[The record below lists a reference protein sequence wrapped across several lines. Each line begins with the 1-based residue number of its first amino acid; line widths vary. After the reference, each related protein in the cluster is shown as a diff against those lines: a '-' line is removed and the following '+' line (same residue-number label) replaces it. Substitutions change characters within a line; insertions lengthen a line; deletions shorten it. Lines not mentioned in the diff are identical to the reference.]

1 MIEPETSPIAHEPL
15 FTDGPDPFLNACVG
29 TNGGQ
34 LGDHAYVLG
43 FAQAA
48 MALLRT
54 AIEPPRPK
62 ESAGSFED
70 LVDDG
75 DVGAYMDALIYPICF
90 SARHHVE
97 LFLKRQIARLAEVRD
112 IDVNRTVL
120 RDHKL
125 VPLLGELFRVCDKTD
140 STLRERLEPIE
151 GAIRELDAFDS
162 QGQTFRYRRSNE
174 KELHLRE
181 VSHINLGTLEA
192 GLKRLFAA
200 TENFDNYVDALVY
213 EYQQGS
219 FTSKLSRQKLVELA
233 KALPPRST
241 WAKSSAFDTVEQE
254 FRQKYALSS
263 NDFQKAVKRLLEG
276 RGLSGYV
283 DVELAL
289 PHLTPELLTKLVA
302 LDVTKEELDAI
313 PTEVWRVLET
323 VGEVGRPYEYPEL
336 FDRVMAEASKPPA
349 VPKESKPAAQPQNS
363 PAEEPKEPGK
373 PKEEKVDWGK
383 LEYLEYKEPKSGK
396 KGKEDQEDEG
406 DVGLRDPSPPDVV
419 RTMFRA
425 RTRFINGL
433 KKLQQPTLLA
443 ALEAGEA
450 ARSQHGGDEMA
461 EFEKMI
467 QNWYYLKVVARA
479 NKY

>member
-1 MIEPETSPIAHEPL
+1 
-15 FTDGPDPFLNACVG
+15 
-29 TNGGQ
+29 

-62 ESAGSFED
+62 ESVGSLED

-75 DVGAYMDALIYPICF
+75 DVGAYMDALVYPICF
-90 SARHHVE
+90 SARHHIE

-120 RDHKL
+120 REHKL
-125 VPLLGELFRVCDKTD
+125 APLLDELLRVCGKTD
-140 STLRERLEPIE
+140 STLRVRLDPME
-151 GAIRELDAFDS
+151 GAIRELDTFDG

-174 KELHLRE
+174 KELHLQD
-181 VSHINLGTLEA
+181 VFHINLGTLEA
-192 GLKRLFAA
+192 GLQRLFAA
-200 TENFDNYVDALVY
+200 TEDFDSYVGALVY

-219 FTSKLSRQKLVELA
+219 FTSKLSREKLVELA

-241 WAKSSAFDTVEQE
+241 WAESSAFDSVKQV
-254 FRQKYALSS
+254 FCQKYDLSS
-263 NDFQKAVKRLLEG
+263 NDFQKAVKRILEG

-289 PHLTPELLTKLVA
+289 PHLTPALLTKLIA
-302 LDVTKEELDAI
+302 LEVTKEELDAI
-313 PTEVWRVLET
+313 PTEVWWVLET
-323 VGEVGRPYEYPEL
+323 VGEVGRPNEYPEL
-336 FDRVMAEASKPPA
+336 FDRVMQDASKPPA
-349 VPKESKPAAQPQNS
+349 VPKELKPAAQPQES
-363 PAEEPKEPGK
+363 PAEELEE

-383 LEYLEYKEPKSGK
+383 LEYLENKEPKNGK
-396 KGKEDQEDEG
+396 NGKQDQEDEE
-406 DVGLRDPSPPDVV
+406 GLRDPSPPDIV
-419 RTMFRA
+419 RTMLRA

-443 ALEAGEA
+443 ALDAGEA
-450 ARSQHGGDEMA
+450 ARAESVGDETA
-461 EFEKMI
+461 EFENMVRK
-467 QNWYYLKVVARA
+467 WYYHEVVAVA
-479 NKY
+479 KKY

>member
-1 MIEPETSPIAHEPL
+1 MVKPKTSPTAHEPL
-15 FTDGPDPFLNACVG
+15 FSDGPNPFLNACVG

-48 MALLRT
+48 MAPLRT

-62 ESAGSFED
+62 ESVGSFED

-75 DVGAYMDALIYPICF
+75 DVGAYMDALVYPICF

-125 VPLLGELFRVCDKTD
+125 APLLDELFRVCDKTD
-140 STLRERLEPIE
+140 SALRERLDPME
-151 GAIRELDAFDS
+151 GAIRELDAFDG

-174 KELHLRE
+174 KELHLQD

-200 TENFDNYVDALVY
+200 TEDFDSYVGALVY
-213 EYQQGS
+213 EYQQGA
-219 FTSKLSRQKLVELA
+219 FTSKLSRENLVDLA

-241 WAKSSAFDTVEQE
+241 WAKSSAFDAVKQM
-254 FRQKYALSS
+254 FRQKYDLSS
-263 NDFQKAVKRLLEG
+263 NDFQKAVKRILEG
-276 RGLSGYV
+276 RGLSGYI

-289 PHLTPELLTKLVA
+289 PHLTPALLTKLIA
-302 LDVTKEELDAI
+302 LEVTKEELDAI
-313 PTEVWRVLET
+313 PTDLWRVLET

-336 FDRVMAEASKPPA
+336 FDRVMQEASKPPA
-349 VPKESKPAAQPQNS
+349 VPKESKPAAQPQES
-363 PAEEPKEPGK
+363 PAEE

-383 LEYLEYKEPKSGK
+383 LEYLENKDPKNGK
-396 KGKEDQEDEG
+396 KGKEDQEDEDG
-406 DVGLRDPSPPDVV
+406 IRAPSPPDIV

-443 ALEAGEA
+443 ALDAGEA
-450 ARSQHGGDEMA
+450 ARAEHGGDETA
-461 EFEKMI
+461 EFEKMVR
-467 QNWYYLKVVARA
+467 NWYCQDLVAGA
-479 NKY
+479 KKY

>member
-1 MIEPETSPIAHEPL
+1 MTESETSPTAHEPL
-15 FTDGPDPFLNACVG
+15 FTDGPNPFLNACVG

-48 MALLRT
+48 IALLRA
-54 AIEPPRPK
+54 AIEPPHPK
-62 ESAGSFED
+62 ESVGSFED

-75 DVGAYMDALIYPICF
+75 DVGAYMDALVYPICF
-90 SARHHVE
+90 SARHHIE

-125 VPLLGELFRVCDKTD
+125 ASLLDELFRVCNKTD

-174 KELHLRE
+174 KELHLQE
-181 VSHINLGTLEA
+181 VSHINLGTLET

-200 TENFDNYVDALVY
+200 TEEFDNYVGALVY

-219 FTSKLSRQKLVELA
+219 FTSKLSREKLVELA
-233 KALPPRST
+233 KALPPRSS
-241 WAKSSAFDTVEQE
+241 WAKSPVFDAVKQE
-254 FRQKYALSS
+254 FCQKYDLSS
-263 NDFQKAVKRLLEG
+263 NDFQKAVNRILEG

-289 PHLTPELLTKLVA
+289 PYLTPELLTKLVA
-302 LDVTKEELDAI
+302 LEVTKEELAAI
-313 PTEVWRVLET
+313 PMEVWRVLET
-323 VGEVGRPYEYPEL
+323 VGEVGRPDEYPEL
-336 FDRVMAEASKPPA
+336 FDRVMEKASKPPT
-349 VPKESKPAAQPQNS
+349 VPKESKPVAQPHES
-363 PAEEPKEPGK
+363 PAEEPMESEE

-383 LEYLEYKEPKSGK
+383 LEYLEDKEPKNSK
-396 KGKEDQEDEG
+396 KGKENQEDDEG
-406 DVGLRDPSPPDVV
+406 RRDPSPPDVV

-433 KKLQQPTLLA
+433 NKLQQPTLLA
-443 ALEAGEA
+443 ALAAGEK
-450 ARSQHGGDEMA
+450 ARANHGGDEIA
-461 EFEKMI
+461 EFEKMVRK
-467 QNWYYLKVVARA
+467 WCYLEVVAGA
-479 NKY
+479 KKY

>member
-1 MIEPETSPIAHEPL
+1 M
-15 FTDGPDPFLNACVG
+15 NACVG

-48 MALLRT
+48 MALLRA
-54 AIEPPRPK
+54 AIEPPHPK
-62 ESAGSFED
+62 ESVGSFEG

-75 DVGAYMDALIYPICF
+75 DVGAYMDALVYPICF
-90 SARHHVE
+90 SARHHIE

-125 VPLLGELFRVCDKTD
+125 APLLDELFRVCDKTD

-174 KELHLRE
+174 KELHLQE

-200 TENFDNYVDALVY
+200 TEDFDDYVGALVY

-219 FTSKLSRQKLVELA
+219 FTSKLSREKLVELA
-233 KALPPRST
+233 KALPPRSS
-241 WAKSSAFDTVEQE
+241 WANSSVFDAVKQE
-254 FRQKYALSS
+254 FCQKYDLSS
-263 NDFQKAVKRLLEG
+263 NDFQKAVKRILEG
-276 RGLSGYV
+276 RGLSGHV
-283 DVELAL
+283 DVELVL
-289 PHLTPELLTKLVA
+289 PHLTPELLTKLIA
-302 LDVTKEELDAI
+302 LEVTKEELAAI

-323 VGEVGRPYEYPEL
+323 VGEVGRPNEYPEL
-336 FDRVMAEASKPPA
+336 FDRVMEEASKPPT
-349 VPKESKPAAQPQNS
+349 VPKESKAAAQLHES
-363 PAEEPKEPGK
+363 PAEEPREPEE

-383 LEYLEYKEPKSGK
+383 LEYLEDKEPKNSK
-396 KGKEDQEDEG
+396 KGKDNQEDDDDEG
-406 DVGLRDPSPPDVV
+406 RRDPSPPDVV

-433 KKLQQPTLLA
+433 KKLQQPTLLT
-443 ALEAGEA
+443 ALAAGEM
-450 ARSQHGGDEMA
+450 ARANHGGDEIA
-461 EFEKMI
+461 EFEKMVRK
-467 QNWYYLKVVARA
+467 WFYLEVVVGAK
-479 NKY
+479 KY

>member
-1 MIEPETSPIAHEPL
+1 MTKPEYSPTAHEPL
-15 FTDGPDPFLNACVG
+15 FTDGPNPFLNACVG

-62 ESAGSFED
+62 ESVGSFED

-75 DVGAYMDALIYPICF
+75 DIGAYMDALVYPICF
-90 SARHHVE
+90 SARHHIE

-125 VPLLGELFRVCDKTD
+125 SPLLDELFRVCDKTD
-140 STLRERLEPIE
+140 STLRERLAPIE

-174 KELHLRE
+174 KELHLQE

-200 TENFDNYVDALVY
+200 TEDFDNYVGALVY

-219 FTSKLSRQKLVELA
+219 FTSKLSREKLVELA

-241 WAKSSAFDTVEQE
+241 WAKSPAFDAVKQE
-254 FRQKYALSS
+254 FRQKYDLSS
-263 NDFQKAVKRLLEG
+263 NDFQKAVDSILEG

-302 LDVTKEELDAI
+302 LEVTKEELDAI

-336 FDRVMAEASKPPA
+336 FDRVMEEASKPPA
-349 VPKESKPAAQPQNS
+349 VPKKSKPAALPQES
-363 PAEEPKEPGK
+363 PAEELKE

-383 LEYLEYKEPKSGK
+383 LEYLEDKEPKNGK
-396 KGKEDQEDEG
+396 KGKEDQEDE
-406 DVGLRDPSPPDVV
+406 DDEGLRDPSPPDVV

-443 ALEAGEA
+443 ALDAGEA
-450 ARSQHGGDEMA
+450 ARAKHGGEEMA
-461 EFEKMI
+461 EFEKMVRK
-467 QNWYYLKVVARA
+467 WYYLEVVAGA
-479 NKY
+479 KKY

>member
-1 MIEPETSPIAHEPL
+1 MTEPEISPTAHEPL
-15 FTDGPDPFLNACVG
+15 FSDGPDPFLNACVG
-29 TNGGQ
+29 RNGGQ

-62 ESAGSFED
+62 EPIGSFED
-70 LVDDG
+70 IVDDG
-75 DVGAYMDALIYPICF
+75 DVGAYMDALVYPICF
-90 SARHHVE
+90 SARHHIE

-125 VPLLGELFRVCDKTD
+125 APLLDELFRVCDKTD

-174 KELHLRE
+174 KELHLQE
-181 VSHINLGTLEA
+181 VSHINLGTLEV

-200 TENFDNYVDALVY
+200 TEDFDNYVGALVY

-219 FTSKLSRQKLVELA
+219 FTSKLSREKLVELA

-241 WAKSSAFDTVEQE
+241 WANSSAFDAVKRE
-254 FRQKYALSS
+254 FRQKYDLSS
-263 NDFQKAVKRLLEG
+263 NDFQKAVKRILEG

-302 LDVTKEELDAI
+302 LEVTTEELNAI
-313 PTEVWRVLET
+313 PTQVWRVLET

-336 FDRVMAEASKPPA
+336 FDRVMEDASKPPA
-349 VPKESKPAAQPQNS
+349 VPKEPKPTAQPQQP
-363 PAEEPKEPGK
+363 PAEEPRVPEE
-373 PKEEKVDWGK
+373 PKEEKADWGK
-383 LEYLEYKEPKSGK
+383 LEYLEDKEPKNGK
-396 KGKEDQEDEG
+396 KRKVDQGDEDDE
-406 DVGLRDPSPPDVV
+406 GLRDPSPPDVV

-425 RTRFINGL
+425 RTRFVNGL

-443 ALEAGEA
+443 ALDAGEV
-450 ARSQHGGDEMA
+450 ARAKRGGDEMA
-461 EFEKMI
+461 EFENMVRE
-467 QNWYYLKVVARA
+467 WYYLEAVAGTK
-479 NKY
+479 KY

>member
-1 MIEPETSPIAHEPL
+1 
-15 FTDGPDPFLNACVG
+15 
-29 TNGGQ
+29 

-48 MALLRT
+48 MALLHT

-70 LVDDG
+70 LVDEG
-75 DVGAYMDALIYPICF
+75 DVGAYMDALVYPICF
-90 SARHHVE
+90 SARHHIE

-125 VPLLGELFRVCDKTD
+125 APLLDELFRVCDKTD
-140 STLRERLEPIE
+140 STLRERLELIE

-174 KELHLRE
+174 KELHLQE

-200 TENFDNYVDALVY
+200 TEDFDNYVGALVY

-219 FTSKLSRQKLVELA
+219 FTSKLSREKLVELA
-233 KALPPRST
+233 KALPPRSSWT
-241 WAKSSAFDTVEQE
+241 KSSVFDAVKQQ
-254 FRQKYALSS
+254 FRQKYDLSS
-263 NDFQKAVKRLLEG
+263 NDFQKAVNRILAV

-289 PHLTPELLTKLVA
+289 PHLTPEQLTKLVA
-302 LDVTKEELDAI
+302 LEVTKEELDAI
-313 PTEVWRVLET
+313 PKEVWRVLET
-323 VGEVGRPYEYPEL
+323 VGEVGRPHEYPEL
-336 FDRVMAEASKPPA
+336 FDRVMGEASTPPA
-349 VPKESKPAAQPQNS
+349 MPKESKPAAQPQES
-363 PAEEPKEPGK
+363 PAEESEELEE

-383 LEYLEYKEPKSGK
+383 LEYLEDKEPKNGRT
-396 KGKEDQEDEG
+396 GNEGQEDE
-406 DVGLRDPSPPDVV
+406 DDEGLRDPSPPDVV

-443 ALEAGEA
+443 ALDAGEA
-450 ARSQHGGDEMA
+450 ARAKHGGDEMA
-461 EFEKMI
+461 EFEKMVRK
-467 QNWYYLKVVARA
+467 WYYLEVVAGA
-479 NKY
+479 KKY

>member
-1 MIEPETSPIAHEPL
+1 M
-15 FTDGPDPFLNACVG
+15 
-29 TNGGQ
+29 
-34 LGDHAYVLG
+34 GDHAYVLG

-48 MALLRT
+48 MALLHT

-70 LVDDG
+70 LVDEG
-75 DVGAYMDALIYPICF
+75 DVGAYMDALVYPICF
-90 SARHHVE
+90 SARHHIE

-125 VPLLGELFRVCDKTD
+125 APLLDELFRVCDKTD
-140 STLRERLEPIE
+140 STLRERLELIE

-174 KELHLRE
+174 KELHLQE

-200 TENFDNYVDALVY
+200 TEDFDNYVGALVY

-219 FTSKLSRQKLVELA
+219 FTSKLSREKLVELA
-233 KALPPRST
+233 KALPPRSSWT
-241 WAKSSAFDTVEQE
+241 KSSVFDAVKQQ
-254 FRQKYALSS
+254 FRQKYDLSS
-263 NDFQKAVKRLLEG
+263 NDFQKAVNRILAV

-289 PHLTPELLTKLVA
+289 PHLTPEQLTKLVA
-302 LDVTKEELDAI
+302 LEVTKEELDAI
-313 PTEVWRVLET
+313 PKEVWRVLET
-323 VGEVGRPYEYPEL
+323 VGEVGRPHEYPEL
-336 FDRVMAEASKPPA
+336 FDRVMGEASTPPA
-349 VPKESKPAAQPQNS
+349 MPKESKPAAQPQES
-363 PAEEPKEPGK
+363 PAEESEELEE

-383 LEYLEYKEPKSGK
+383 LEYLEDKEPKNGRT
-396 KGKEDQEDEG
+396 GNEGQEDE
-406 DVGLRDPSPPDVV
+406 DDEGLRDPSPPDVV

-443 ALEAGEA
+443 ALDAGEA
-450 ARSQHGGDEMA
+450 ARAKHGGDEMA
-461 EFEKMI
+461 EFEKMVRK
-467 QNWYYLKVVARA
+467 WYYLEVVAGA
-479 NKY
+479 KKY